1 MKAGSSK
8 YLAIAIAV
16 LLHFPLV
23 GLAQE
28 KGGADS
34 LVRLVEAV
42 SAHLIEVDS
51 VSYRKIV
58 GPATF
63 LHNNTYLK
71 CDTALW
77 NVNTNIID
85 AIGNVE
91 IIQENTLLT
100 SDRIEYIVAED
111 LAKFRGS
118 LVQLLDKDGNVL
130 NTNHLDYNTRDSVA
144 TFFDGAALKNN
155 DGNLIESLRGMY
167 FAKEKLFTF
176 RDSVQMFTDSVF
188 IVSSRVD
195 YHTDTDVAVFNA
207 ETVAWKDENMLYAN
221 SGNFSR
227 RENLFTFD
235 KDGYVLTRE
244 QELWADLLKYYRN
257 SGNAELY
264 DNVQILDT
272 VQTSICLADKVT
284 YRPDPMLIELTDK
297 PAVGMYSVENGVPD
311 TLFLRGD
318 RILYSTR
325 RMYEIDSASIMQA
338 QERLTLSA
346 VDPIAIHDQERKKAR
361 SGKEMQQIGSG
372 TPGGRQ
378 LPGKQIGK
386 SGPDNAAADT
396 SSTELPLIAEQADS
410 VGIQRDTA
418 LLAADVAVAQG
429 PDTTQVTF
437 VDIFHNVK
445 FYRSDVQGVC
455 DSLVFTGLDSMARF
469 YSRPAMWYD
478 AKNQFVADSIQAHIK
493 DRSLNKIN
501 LLSNAFITAQEDSVH
516 FNQIKG
522 AEMAAYFSNDELYR
536 FDALGGVSAIFYIE
550 EDSTITLMDQEE
562 CKMLTARIK
571 DNKVQRTRSIGD
583 LKQNVFPV
591 YNLPIDKQ
599 RLRGFEWRGAERPQ
613 SRFEITDRKIK
624 PSFRKEI
631 LSRDLPEFRYT
642 MKYFPEIRASVIR
655 FRDSSIKRQ

>member
-1 MKAGSSK
+1 MRYSRTVILSVKAGSSK
-8 YLAIAIAV
+8 YLAILLV
-16 LLHFPLV
+16 VFLHFPFV
-23 GLAQE
+23 GNAQE

-51 VSYRKIV
+51 VSYRKVV

-85 AIGNVE
+85 AVGNVQ

-100 SDRIEYIVAED
+100 SDRIEYVVAEN

-118 LVQLLDKDGNVL
+118 LVQLLDRDGNVL
-130 NTNHLDYNTRDSVA
+130 STNHLDYNTRDSIA
-144 TFFDGAALKNN
+144 SFHSGAALRNN
-155 DGNLIESLRGMY
+155 DGNLIESVNGMY

-195 YHTDTDVAVFNA
+195 YHTDTDVAVFNS

-221 SGNFSR
+221 SGNFNR
-227 RENLFTFD
+227 RINLFTFD
-235 KDGYVLTRE
+235 RDGYVLTRE
-244 QELWADLLKYYRN
+244 QELWADLLKYFRN
-257 SGNAELY
+257 TGNAELY

-284 YRPDPMLIELTDK
+284 YRPDPMLIELSDM
-297 PAVGMYSVENGVPD
+297 PAVAMYSVENDVPD

-325 RMYEIDSASIMQA
+325 RMHDIDSSEIKLAN
-338 QERLTLSA
+338 ERVTLSA

-361 SGKEMQQIGSG
+361 SGGG
-372 TPGGRQ
+372 LAPGAPLKG
-378 LPGKQIGK
+378 PEGKMPV
-386 SGPDNAAADT
+386 PDAKDLRAQDKVSAEDTVGMKADT
-396 SSTELPLIAEQADS
+396 VLMAGNVPVTQE
-410 VGIQRDTA
+410 
-418 LLAADVAVAQG
+418 
-429 PDTTQVTF
+429 PDTTQVIF

-445 FYRSDVQGVC
+445 FYRSDVQGMC
-455 DSLVFTGLDSMARF
+455 DSLVYTGLDSMARF
-469 YSRPAMWYD
+469 YTRPVMWYD
-478 AKNQFVADSIQAHIK
+478 GVNQFSADSIQAHLK
-493 DRSLNKIN
+493 NGQLHKIN
-501 LLSNAFITAQEDSVH
+501 LLSEAFIATQEDTVH
-516 FNQIKG
+516 FNQIKST
-522 AEMAAYFSNDELYR
+522 EMAAYFSNNELFR

-562 CKMLTARIK
+562 CKMMTVKIM
-571 DNKVQRTRSIGD
+571 DNQVQRTRSISEI
-583 LKQNVFPV
+583 KQNVFPI

-599 RLRGFEWRGAERPQ
+599 RLRGFDWRGAERPL
-613 SRFEITDRKIK
+613 SRFEITDRKIR
-624 PSFRKEI
+624 PSLRKEMQA
-631 LSRDLPEFRYT
+631 RPLPGFRYT
-642 MKYFPEIRASVIR
+642 LKYFPELHDSVIGYR
-655 FRDSSIKRQ
+655 NGSIVR